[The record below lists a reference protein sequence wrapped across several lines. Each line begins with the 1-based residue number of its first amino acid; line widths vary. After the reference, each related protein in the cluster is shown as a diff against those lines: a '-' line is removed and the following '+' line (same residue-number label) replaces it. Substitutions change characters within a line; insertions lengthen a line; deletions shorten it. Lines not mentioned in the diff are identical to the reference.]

1 MADFMTAECYREH
14 VNVTHNH
21 FLTDHNMFRRWFNGF
36 TEYAYNDHYNKIKK
50 EFKKVL
56 EKNNEIDLSISR

>member
-21 FLTDHNMFRRWFNGF
+21 FLTDHNMFRRWFNGY
-36 TEYAYNDHYNKIKK
+36 TEYGYNDHMSKIKK
-50 EFKKVL
+50 EFK
-56 EKNNEIDLSISR
+56 